1 VAIEALIL
9 DFGEVLVRRQR
20 ESAVQHMAQLARLEL
35 GEFLERYWRHRPEY
49 DGGLPGHEYWRRIVG
64 GANIPAQ
71 ELDGVVEA
79 LEEADYVSWSD
90 YREEV
95 WTLAAEF
102 KAKHGRTAILSN
114 GIAEVIGRV
123 GAVRTLADY
132 FDVVVVSYEVGCLKP
147 APRIYEICLNRLGV
161 PAASALF
168 VDDRLE
174 NLEGAERQGMQT
186 LHFVGDESVA
196 ALRAR
201 IGG

>member
-9 DFGEVLVRRQR
+9 DFGEVLVRRQT
-20 ESAVQHMAQLARLEL
+20 ESAVQHMARLARREL

-49 DGGLPGHEYWRRIVG
+49 DSGLPGREYWRLVAG
-64 GANIPAQ
+64 GANIPAH
-71 ELDGVVEA
+71 ELDSVLEA
-79 LEEADYVSWSD
+79 LEVADYLSWSD
-90 YREEV
+90 YREEM

-102 KAKHGRTAILSN
+102 KATRGRTAILSN

-123 GAVRTLADY
+123 GAVRPLSDY

-147 APRIYEICLNRLGV
+147 APRIYEICLDRLGV
-161 PAASALF
+161 AAASALF

-174 NLEGAERQGMQT
+174 NLEGAARQGMQT